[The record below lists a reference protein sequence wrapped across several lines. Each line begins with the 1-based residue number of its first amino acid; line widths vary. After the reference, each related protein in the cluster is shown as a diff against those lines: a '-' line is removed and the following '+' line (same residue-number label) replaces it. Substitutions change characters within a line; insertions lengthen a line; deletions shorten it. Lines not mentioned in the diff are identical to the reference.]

1 MLKIQMQKTTLISM
15 GSLPIPVEGLI
26 VREECDR
33 CFVEWDSPTMRKNPL
48 VLFAIV
54 KKTTEG
60 DRRFDIIFPWVR
72 WNEQDKAFEAQSF
85 NGQNC
90 FILSSPLKSA
100 AIGKPC
106 GKGYAPMGGHF
117 Q

>member
-1 MLKIQMQKTTLISM
+1 MKKTTLISM
-15 GSLPIPVEGLI
+15 GSLPIPVERLV
-26 VREECDR
+26 VREEGDR

-54 KKTTEG
+54 GKTTEG

-100 AIGKPC
+100 AVGKRCSKEYPP
-106 GKGYAPMGGHF
+106 PMGGHF